1 MNSDDLRAIRD
12 ETGVPYMSLYAI
24 RMAILQLKRSG
35 LNRDGVV
42 KILENIHPN
51 LMKNLSVDRS
61 WNIVLKK
68 RSMIWERNKGWAERD
83 LL

>member
-24 RMAILQLKRSG
+24 RIAIRQLQRAG
-35 LNRDGVV
+35 LPRERVV
-42 KILENIHPN
+42 SVLESIHPR
-51 LMKNLSVDRS
+51 LMKNLKMDVD

-68 RSMIWERNKGWAERD
+68 RSMIWKRQRGWVAQRT
-83 LL
+83 